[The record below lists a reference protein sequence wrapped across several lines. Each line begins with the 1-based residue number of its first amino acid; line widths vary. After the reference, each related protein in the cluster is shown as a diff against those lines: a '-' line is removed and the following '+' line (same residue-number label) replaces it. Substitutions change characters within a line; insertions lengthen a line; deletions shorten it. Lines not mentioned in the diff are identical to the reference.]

1 MNDLVEVKIVH
12 SPCDAHRPVHEQG
25 WLDLPACPQHLI
37 QLSLG
42 AVLHD
47 DAVTWSLGANT
58 SERVDKDTRNVRKSA
73 KSGKLQHDR
82 HFLCYLKDRM
92 VIFGCPLFLIS
103 LSLTYDYDL

>member
-82 HFLCYLKDRM
+82 HFFM
-92 VIFGCPLFLIS
+92 LFKGS
-103 LSLTYDYDL
+103 HGYFWLSAFLDFSEPNI